1 MICDNAVKGISIKT
15 RGNMISDA
23 REKLHYISGKKI
35 SSKTSIK
42 TPEACAGLFRDMI
55 HLRFGIIHL
64 EHGFGSQHQEVASPR
79 KKKQVTIQSNKKF
92 SWKNCGNTVEE
103 LFQVLLQLVF
113 LTLAHMNS
121 RSKRV

>member
-1 MICDNAVKGISIKT
+1 MICDNAIKGISIKT

-64 EHGFGSQHQEVASPR
+64 EHGFWNQHQEVASLR
-79 KKKQVTIQSNKKF
+79 KKNKLPF
-92 SWKNCGNTVEE
+92 SQIKNLVGKIVE
-103 LFQVLLQLVF
+103 
-113 LTLAHMNS
+113 TLW
-121 RSKRV
+121 RSYFKYYCSWCF

>member
-1 MICDNAVKGISIKT
+1 MICDNAIKGISIKT

-55 HLRFGIIHL
+55 HLTIRYNSL
-64 EHGFGSQHQEVASPR
+64 RTRVWKSTSR
-79 KKKQVTIQSNKKF
+79 SSKSTKKKTSYHSVK
-92 SWKNCGNTVEE
+92 
-103 LFQVLLQLVF
+103 
-113 LTLAHMNS
+113 
-121 RSKRV
+121 